1 MKTKLL
7 ILGSSG
13 MVGSAVLKR
22 FKKNK
27 SYKIYNPPRKKLDL
41 FNYKKI
47 ENYFRKIK
55 PQIIILCAAKV
66 GGILANDK
74 YRADF
79 MYENLTIQNN
89 IIYLAYKFNIK
100 KLIFLGSSCI
110 YPRNS
115 KQPIKE
121 EYLLSGYLEKTNDS
135 YAIAKIAGIKMIE
148 AFNKQYGTK
157 FISLMPTN
165 IYGLNDN
172 FHEENSHVVPA
183 LIKKIYSSYIKN
195 EKSVRLWGTGK
206 PLRDLLF
213 SDDLAEAIYFITK
226 NYPGSQM
233 MNVGSGEE
241 ISIRNLSKIIAKI
254 IGFKG
259 KIIFDKR
266 YPDGTPR
273 KILDNSKIKKLGWKK
288 KYSLKKGLK
297 LTIDWYKHNFDKAK
311 SI

>member
-47 ENYFRKIK
+47 ENYFKKIK

-213 SDDLAEAIYFITK
+213 FLMI
-226 NYPGSQM
+226 
-233 MNVGSGEE
+233 
-241 ISIRNLSKIIAKI
+241 
-254 IGFKG
+254 
-259 KIIFDKR
+259 
-266 YPDGTPR
+266 
-273 KILDNSKIKKLGWKK
+273 
-288 KYSLKKGLK
+288 
-297 LTIDWYKHNFDKAK
+297 
-311 SI
+311 

>member
-27 SYKIYNPPRKKLDL
+27 SYKIYNPTRKKLDL

-100 KLIFLGSSCI
+100 KLVFLGSSCI

-135 YAIAKIAGIKMIE
+135 YAISKIAGIKMIE

-297 LTIDWYKHNFDKAK
+297 LTIDWYKHNFDKAR